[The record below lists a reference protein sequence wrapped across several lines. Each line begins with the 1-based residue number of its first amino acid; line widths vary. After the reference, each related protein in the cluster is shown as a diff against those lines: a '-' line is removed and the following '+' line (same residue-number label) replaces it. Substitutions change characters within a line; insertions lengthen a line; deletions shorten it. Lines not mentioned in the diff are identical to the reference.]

1 MYSNNALQI
10 YLQQMNGILPVDLE
24 LYLQKFRS
32 VRNPHLIVPFQ
43 MGDDINGYWETIY
56 ALILEGRLKDA
67 WEVLILHR
75 ELAALVGSGDT
86 YGRND
91 ERNVLEGIYDIL
103 NSHPYIH
110 LVEAFGTSNRDDG
123 ESMNMPSSMAL
134 DFKEWQEKVS
144 LILQSNSPLLG
155 QISELNT
162 VLLLL
167 VGDRNS
173 LIEKSCGEWTT
184 LGIGLF
190 LYVYPPPLI
199 RSSISKIVESV
210 MEMVTTKVGSDICEE
225 DIQK

>member
-1 MYSNNALQI
+1 MYSNDALHLF
-10 YLQQMNGILPVDLE
+10 LQQMNGIIPVDLE
-24 LYLQKFRS
+24 VSLQTFRS
-32 VRNPHLIVPFQ
+32 VLNPHLIVPFQ

-75 ELAALVGSGDT
+75 ELAALMESNET

-91 ERNVLEGIYDIL
+91 ERNVLEGIYDIFH
-103 NSHPYIH
+103 SHPYIH
-110 LVEAFGTSNRDDG
+110 LVEASSANNRNDG
-123 ESMNMPSSMAL
+123 ESMNIPSSMAL
-134 DFKEWQEKVS
+134 DFKDWQEKVS

-167 VGDRNS
+167 VGDKNS
-173 LIEKSCGEWTT
+173 LIEKSLGEWTT

-199 RSSISKIVESV
+199 RASISKIVESV
-210 MEMVTTKVGSDICEE
+210 MKLVKPKVGNDICEE
-225 DIQK
+225 DIQR